1 MIQEKVMSNESAPK
15 AHFLLVDNER
25 QMLSGLAEFFQE
37 EGYRVDTS
45 LNGRA
50 AVECLKQE
58 S

>member
-1 MIQEKVMSNESAPK
+1 MSNESAPK